1 MRSLQLG
8 SPVSSPSHE
17 QVCRSRILA
26 LAMSAPR
33 PRLAAARG
41 AEIGGVAASRKRG
54 RAPVHDG
61 AVAAGRGWPSR
72 DAHAGEPEGVGGGAA
87 GGPPAFMPLPPM
99 DDQDEDTG
107 GAESR
112 RESAGAGPRRPMSR
126 MRRPRGTRGHFA
138 FGRPAR
144 ACCSNSDHDS
154 MAELEAPRAPTMRAR
169 RRPPALI

>member
-1 MRSLQLG
+1 
-8 SPVSSPSHE
+8 
-17 QVCRSRILA
+17 
-26 LAMSAPR
+26 MSAPR

-87 GGPPAFMPLPPM
+87 GGPQAFMPLPPM

-112 RESAGAGPRRPMSR
+112 RESSRRRWSTEANVENASAARDEGPFCVR
-126 MRRPRGTRGHFA
+126 A
-138 FGRPAR
+138 AR
-144 ACCSNSDHDS
+144 AG
-154 MAELEAPRAPTMRAR
+154 MLQQ
-169 RRPPALI
+169 

>member
-1 MRSLQLG
+1 MSNILQLG
-8 SPVSSPSHE
+8 SPSSPSHE

-87 GGPPAFMPLPPM
+87 GGPQAFMPLPPM

-112 RESAGAGPRRPMSR
+112 RESSRRRWSTEANVENASAARDEGPFCVR
-126 MRRPRGTRGHFA
+126 A
-138 FGRPAR
+138 AR
-144 ACCSNSDHDS
+144 AG
-154 MAELEAPRAPTMRAR
+154 MLQQ
-169 RRPPALI
+169 